1 MDINSVE
8 LPAFAIASLYPNS
21 LVEIANENVE
31 KEVAVEPQLPAQ
43 KAGWKYLGENRKQV
57 AIIVEFPDF
66 VYIQEDD
73 LAFLTAMLGA
83 CKLSMAD
90 VALVNRSSYKEI
102 SYKELATALHPK
114 VVFLF
119 GVNPPALGLPV
130 DFPQFQVQTFSNV
143 TYLYSAPLSDVRND
157 GLLKSKLWVCL
168 RRIFGI

>member
-1 MDINSVE
+1 MDLNSVE
-8 LPAFAIASLYPNS
+8 LPAFAIANLYPNS
-21 LVEIANENVE
+21 LVDIANEKME
-31 KEVAVEPQLPAQ
+31 KELPEEPQLPEQ
-43 KAGWKYLGENRKQV
+43 KEEWKYLGENRKQV

-66 VYIQEDD
+66 VYIQDDD

-90 VALVNRSSYKEI
+90 VALVNRSSHKEI
-102 SYKELATALHPK
+102 GYKELATALHPN

-130 DFPQFQVQTFSNV
+130 DFPQFQVQTFSGV
-143 TYLYSAPLSDVRND
+143 TYLYSAPLADVRND
-157 GLLKSKLWVCL
+157 DLLKSKLWVCL